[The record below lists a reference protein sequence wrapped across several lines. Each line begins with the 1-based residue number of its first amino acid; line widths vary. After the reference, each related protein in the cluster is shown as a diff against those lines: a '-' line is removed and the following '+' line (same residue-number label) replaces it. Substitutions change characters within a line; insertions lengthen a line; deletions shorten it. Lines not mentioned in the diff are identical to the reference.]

1 MATPKFVEAG
11 TTAYKEANMNRALMS
26 DGSKIQVKVYHAHIR
41 YTGAVW
47 EVVTA
52 TTDDNAGIVSGD
64 LVFDDASDT
73 LRITLAGFT
82 NPPICIPSA
91 HNIDTA
97 YNPKAG
103 ANSNVRMDV
112 KFYAISGGALITT
125 NSDTNMDFNLIII
138 GF

>member
-1 MATPKFVEAG
+1 MSTPKFVTAG
-11 TTAYKEANMNRALMS
+11 TTAYTEANMNKAIQS
-26 DGSKIQVKVYHAHIR
+26 DGSKIQVKAYHAHIR
-41 YTGAVW
+41 YNGASW

-52 TTDDNAGIVSGD
+52 TTDDNAGVVTGD
-64 LVFDDASDT
+64 LAFDDASDT

-82 NPPICIPSA
+82 NPPIGLPSA

-97 YNPKAG
+97 YNPRAG
-103 ANSNVRMDV
+103 ANSNVRLDV

-125 NSDTNMDFNLIII
+125 NSDTNMDFNIIII